1 MPSQTVPETWF
12 DLQHPDL
19 YRAPHAV
26 LHEMRRTAPVYF
38 SPELDSWMLTR
49 HDDVSGVLRD
59 RRFHTVEEYK
69 KIDALPPEEQR
80 ELAPLRRTF
89 LEWGG
94 RDDPAAHEVFLRAL
108 KKHFTPRR
116 VAEQRPVIEQMTDRL
131 CSAAVERGDVVDV
144 VNDVAHP
151 LSMSVVCHLLGLRR
165 EDVDLG
171 FVLDQS
177 HAIAQL
183 LEMGEPDQLR
193 RSQEGMLTL
202 GAFLAPHVAAARRGE
217 RSGLLAAMAG
227 PGTPLRYTDSQVVS
241 QGIMFTVVGYHTT
254 ANLLANGLQLLFD
267 HPEQRRALVED
278 DLTGLPTAFDEMM
291 RFHGPV
297 STIRRV
303 ALEDVT
309 VRGRVIPRGATVLLA
324 LLAANRDPEVFTA
337 PDEFDVRRSDAHRQ
351 LGFTTGPYSC
361 MGQALA
367 RLEGEVF
374 FRILLTRWPD
384 LAPADPEPDW
394 TVFRPLGKELATLRV
409 RTGGGA

>member
-108 KKHFTPRR
+108 EKHFTPRR
-116 VAEQRPVIEQMTDRL
+116 VAEQRPVIEQMTDRP

-144 VNDVAHP
+144 VDDVAHP

-217 RSGLLAAMAG
+217 R
-227 PGTPLRYTDSQVVS
+227 
-241 QGIMFTVVGYHTT
+241 
-254 ANLLANGLQLLFD
+254 
-267 HPEQRRALVED
+267 
-278 DLTGLPTAFDEMM
+278 
-291 RFHGPV
+291 
-297 STIRRV
+297 
-303 ALEDVT
+303 
-309 VRGRVIPRGATVLLA
+309 
-324 LLAANRDPEVFTA
+324 
-337 PDEFDVRRSDAHRQ
+337 
-351 LGFTTGPYSC
+351 
-361 MGQALA
+361 
-367 RLEGEVF
+367 
-374 FRILLTRWPD
+374 
-384 LAPADPEPDW
+384 
-394 TVFRPLGKELATLRV
+394 
-409 RTGGGA
+409 